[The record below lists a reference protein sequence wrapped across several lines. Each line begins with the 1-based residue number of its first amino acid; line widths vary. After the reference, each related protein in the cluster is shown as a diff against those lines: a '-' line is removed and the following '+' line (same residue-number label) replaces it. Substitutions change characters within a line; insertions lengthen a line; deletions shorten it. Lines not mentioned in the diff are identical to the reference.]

1 MSLVVL
7 LAHQLFHF
15 RSHFFTDLN
24 GLLISSLWVEGALL
38 DGVNELGSLGTLQ
51 DTRVSNF
58 LELSKNESD
67 SKYAY
72 HIICFQNF

>member
-15 RSHFFTDLN
+15 SSDFFTDED

-38 DGVNELGSLGTLQ
+38 DGVHELGSLGTLQ
-51 DTRVSNF
+51 DAWVGNF
-58 LELSKNESD
+58 LELSK
-67 SKYAY
+67 K
-72 HIICFQNF
+72 